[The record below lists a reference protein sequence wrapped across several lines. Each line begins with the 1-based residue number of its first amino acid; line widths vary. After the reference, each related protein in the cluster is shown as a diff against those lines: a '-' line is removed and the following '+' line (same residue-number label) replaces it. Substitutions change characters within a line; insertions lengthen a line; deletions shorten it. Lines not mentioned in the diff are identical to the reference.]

1 MSDDVADRYE
11 ANGTDGGGDD
21 GLRGVHRESVSVGS
35 ESTIGSRE
43 IVGRDRVV
51 EHFLTNEEV
60 LCNRETHRLNETA
73 TEVYRVFG
81 PQMLV
86 AA

>member
-1 MSDDVADRYE
+1 MVYAE
-11 ANGTDGGGDD
+11 F
-21 GLRGVHRESVSVGS
+21 
-35 ESTIGSRE
+35 IGNLFQLDPRAPQDHARSWGATGWR
-43 IVGRDRVV
+43 